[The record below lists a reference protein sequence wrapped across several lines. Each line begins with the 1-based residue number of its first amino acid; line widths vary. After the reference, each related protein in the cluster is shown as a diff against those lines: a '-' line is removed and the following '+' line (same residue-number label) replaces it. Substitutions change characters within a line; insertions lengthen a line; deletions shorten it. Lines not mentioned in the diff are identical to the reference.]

1 VRKDQHAADERLPDR
16 VDESGFTLIELLIVV
31 VILGVLAG
39 FVVFAVDG
47 TTKASAVTAC
57 QADYK
62 TVETAAGA
70 YESQTG
76 NIPSSVGA
84 LVGSWLRG
92 PLANTND
99 YVIGIDTHTGDIT
112 VQSVN
117 PFHSAQRGSANC
129 AYA

>member
-1 VRKDQHAADERLPDR
+1 MV
-16 VDESGFTLIELLIVV
+16 I

-39 FVVFAVDG
+39 VVVFAVG
-47 TTKASAVTAC
+47 GVTTASAVTAC

-70 YESQTG
+70 YESRTG
-76 NIPSSVGA
+76 NIPSSVGT
-84 LVGSWLRG
+84 LVPTWLRER
-92 PLANTND
+92 PATNE
-99 YVIGIDTHTGDIT
+99 YRIGINTHTGDIT

-117 PFHSAQRGSANC
+117 PFHSAQPGNANC